1 MSGGQGGY
9 VGDVDPDETMRRL
22 EGEPNAQLVDVRT
35 RAEWDT
41 VGVPDLSRAGK
52 TPIFLEWQVAPA
64 MQVAP
69 DFLDRLAAELKS
81 RGVGRDAPLYF
92 LCRSG
97 ARSAAAATAA
107 TAAGFTAAYNV
118 AEGFEGKPGA
128 SEQLGRPVGW
138 KNRKLPW
145 TRHQD

>member
-1 MSGGQGGY
+1 MSGGQRGY
-9 VGDVDPDETMRRL
+9 VGDVDPAEVMRRL
-22 EGEPNAQLVDVRT
+22 ADEPDAQLIDVRT
-35 RAEWDT
+35 RGEWQT
-41 VGVPDLSRAGK
+41 VGVPDLAAAGK
-52 TPIFLEWQVAPA
+52 APVFLEWQVAPA

-69 DFLDRLAAELKS
+69 DFLDRLAAELKA
-81 RGVGRDAPLYF
+81 RGVGSDAPLFF

-107 TAAGFTAAYNV
+107 TAAGFSHAFNV

-138 KNRKLPW
+138 KHRDLPW
-145 TRHQD
+145 SQFR